1 MRTVR
6 TKKGIRFKIGKIDND
21 IIIVSDKYAHPFDDP
36 YELGV
41 QLKIE
46 SEKINLEKINVI
58 FNLIPYHNVN
68 SLKNVI
74 KLIYDKNKQN
84 IDIMSPEYIPIE
96 KLPEK
101 YKKLLKLE

>member
-1 MRTVR
+1 MRKVV
-6 TKKGIRFKIGKIDND
+6 TKEGITFTIGTAGND
-21 IIIVSDKYAHPFDDP
+21 IIIISDKYAHPFDDP

-68 SLKNVI
+68 SNKNVI
-74 KLIYDKNKQN
+74 KLIYDKNKQT
-84 IDIMSPEYIPIE
+84 ITMEE
-96 KLPEK
+96 
-101 YKKLLKLE
+101 